1 MFKPKSKYV
10 LDKQKEEKILKF
22 IVYYFI
28 NLKIGDGK
36 KNITMHV
43 IKQWYRLERRG
54 LIDKENK

>member
-28 NLKIGDGK
+28 NLKIGDRK